1 MIRAIARKC
10 GNCGEAGHNSRN
22 CPASA
27 DQKEESQRQSRLSKP
42 KVIHIAGTS
51 RYLCSA
57 KSQEWPQKYLGD
69 EFARTLPVCPDCQ
82 KIYEKTHNQPLPE
95 RKFVEAS
102 E

>member
-1 MIRAIARKC
+1 MARKC

-42 KVIHIAGTS
+42 KVIHIAGAS

-95 RKFVEAS
+95 RNFVEVS